1 MSIFSN
7 FKRRSVASQTLL
19 AGAIFFLVYTL
30 YLDYIGNPSLTD
42 SIFAS
47 AIFASSYFLTS
58 MIMLRRKA
66 TRRK

>member
-1 MSIFSN
+1 MRIFSN
-7 FKRRSVASQTLL
+7 FRRRSVASQALL

-42 SIFAS
+42 SFFAS

-58 MIMLRRKA
+58 MIMLRRKV
-66 TRRK
+66 TRKK